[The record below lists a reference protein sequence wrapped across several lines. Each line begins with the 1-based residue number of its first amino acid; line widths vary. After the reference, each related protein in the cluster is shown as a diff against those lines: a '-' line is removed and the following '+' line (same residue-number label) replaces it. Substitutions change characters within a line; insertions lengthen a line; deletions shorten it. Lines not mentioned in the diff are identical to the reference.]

1 MYSMQENCSERTGR
15 QSIHPQVDPPLVTT
29 GQHVVW
35 ENAAW
40 RVECNDVHNRETLA
54 NQRAV
59 RISPASESHYEAIV
73 VSLATDGQLH
83 LLSRYRYPIERW
95 SLEFPRFDFEN
106 GDDGWKEAAEVDLF
120 RLAGLTADKMTLLGA
135 VQADPTV
142 LNSIVVVI
150 LAEGCRVDSTSR
162 SSTFLDDGS
171 EGVDKPEPLVAGTL
185 ALPLLEL
192 IEHIHRGEISCCV
205 TLAALTL
212 YRAMFR

>member
-1 MYSMQENCSERTGR
+1 MYSMQENCSEQTGR
-15 QSIHPQVDPPLVTT
+15 QGSHPQGDPPLVTT
-29 GQHVVW
+29 EQHVVW

-59 RISPASESHYEAIV
+59 RISPAIESHYEAIV
-73 VSLATDGQLH
+73 VPLAADGQLH
-83 LLSRYRYPIERW
+83 LLSRYRYPIDRW

-106 GDDGWKEAAEVDLF
+106 GDDGWKEAAEADLF

-142 LNSIVVVI
+142 LNSTVVVV

-162 SSTFLDDGS
+162 NSMLLENGS
-171 EGVDKPEPLVAGTL
+171 ETIGEPEPLVARSL
-185 ALPLLEL
+185 DLPLVELLEL
-192 IEHIHRGEISCCV
+192 IHCGKVTCCV